1 MIVIG
6 LDPGVVTGYAIW
18 EARDMVLRAVGSCS
32 IHCAMSRVLSDRE
45 SAAARGRDFLVLFED
60 ARTLKFPGGRNAK
73 KEGKVLQGVGSVKR
87 DCGIWEDF
95 LEDHGIPYQAKRW
108 TRGTTKWTTEYFNR
122 VTGWDKPTNE
132 HARDAA
138 VSVFGLNLPICA
150 GIVRT
155 WEDQQQRKNRSIGK
169 SSAVPSMRARGP
181 LRSSRT
187 AGAG

>member
-6 LDPGVVTGYAIW
+6 LDPGVVTGFAIW
-18 EARDMVLRAVGSCS
+18 DALHMALEAVQSCS
-32 IHCAMSRVLSDRE
+32 IHRAMSRVLDNWQ
-45 SAAARGRDFLVLFED
+45 SAAARGYGFLVLFED

-155 WEDQQQRKNRSIGK
+155 WQDEQDRKKRSTGK
-169 SSAVPSMRARGP
+169 SSPAASMRASATS
-181 LRSSRT
+181 RSSRT